1 MKFHGVDRHKRY
13 WTISQR
19 DERCQ
24 EVGFVAHQWDVEGY
38 LQGLGRED
46 VVALEASSGT
56 FCWADRIEARGA
68 RCVVVDPYR
77 FRIIR
82 DSWNKTDRRDAVNL
96 SLGLWMAQTR
106 GECRLPE
113 VYKPS
118 VTVRQLRQLFGQ
130 WQIVNKQVRQLKSQI
145 QGVLTEEGVPLDHQ
159 QAQRLVDTP
168 AGAQK
173 ILEALDLSAV
183 SRFCIQMSLKLL
195 AGLLEQ
201 KELLRV
207 QILRAGRPLESQVKL
222 LIGIRG
228 ITPLLALAFL
238 AEVGDIRRFT
248 SLRRLN
254 AYLGVVPR
262 IHSSGGITRVGH
274 LNRSSRSLAR
284 SLFTQAIPH
293 LADSSPELG
302 KWYEGLAERKGKGRA
317 RIGVL
322 RRVFGI
328 MRRMLLK
335 ETEYR
340 WLEPVL
346 YKRKLREYQRIM
358 EKAENI
364 QEVA

>member
-1 MKFHGVDRHKRY
+1 MRLHGVDRHKRY

-19 DERCQ
+19 DECCQ
-24 EVGFVAHQWDVEGY
+24 QVRFVARQWDVAGYVEG
-38 LQGLGRED
+38 LSSQD
-46 VVALEASSGT
+46 VVALEASSGA
-56 FCWADRIEARGA
+56 FVWADRIEAQGA

-96 SLGLWMAQTR
+96 SLGLWMAHAR
-106 GECRLPE
+106 GECRLPD

-118 VTVRQLRQLFGQ
+118 LTVRRLRLLFGQ
-130 WQIVNKQVRQLKSQI
+130 WQILNKQVRQLKNEI
-145 QGVLTEEGVPLDHQ
+145 QGVLTEEGVSLEPR
-159 QAQRLVDTP
+159 QARRLVDTP
-168 AGAQK
+168 AGAPK
-173 ILEALDLSAV
+173 ILQALELSTE

-195 AGLLEQ
+195 ESLLEQ

-207 QILRAGRPLESQVKL
+207 QILQTGRPLQSQVNL

-238 AEVGDIRRFT
+238 TDVGDILRFP
-248 SLRRLN
+248 SLRRMY

-262 IHSSGGITRVGH
+262 IHASGGVTRVGH
-274 LNRSSRSLAR
+274 LNRSSRSLTR

-293 LADSSPELG
+293 LVDSSPLLG

-322 RRVFGI
+322 RKVFGI
-328 MRRMLLK
+328 MRRMLLNGS
-335 ETEYR
+335 EYR
-340 WLEPVL
+340 FLEPVL
-346 YKRKLREYQRIM
+346 FQKKLREYQRMLEGTEIH
-358 EKAENI
+358 
-364 QEVA
+364 QDVA